1 MAQGILQTVIY
12 YKGYIFV
19 QEGSAETSVDGVFA
33 ATNVQVSTPF
43 MYCMYYR
50 VAMQLAFQNLD

>member
-33 ATNVQVSTPF
+33 AANVQVSTPF

-50 VAMQLAFQNLD
+50 VAM